1 MWKIKNILYVIRILA
16 LSLSFKPTSSH
27 SAETWV
33 QILEGRWAGKGLTL
47 TFDQGCV
54 MANRDPAKPFDWRA
68 FHLVTTVNS
77 MIVFDI
83 GEDRF
88 IGSLD
93 GKVLTVTKAG
103 QVGSWRLTKI
113 PAERPN

>member
-1 MWKIKNILYVIRILA
+1 MENQKYIVRYSHLA

-68 FHLVTTVNS
+68 FIS
-77 MIVFDI
+77 
-83 GEDRF
+83 
-88 IGSLD
+88 
-93 GKVLTVTKAG
+93 
-103 QVGSWRLTKI
+103 
-113 PAERPN
+113 